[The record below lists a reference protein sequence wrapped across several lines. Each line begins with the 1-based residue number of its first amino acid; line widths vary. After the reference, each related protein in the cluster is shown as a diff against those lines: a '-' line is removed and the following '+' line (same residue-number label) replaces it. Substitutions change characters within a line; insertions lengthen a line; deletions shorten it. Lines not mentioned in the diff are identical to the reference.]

1 LVHYLQ
7 DPYVKVLYDSTEK
20 KYSDINDIEKQ
31 LTEAFKYYRYYFPH
45 NTVPD
50 VITYIDG
57 PPYGLTY
64 QDNILGI
71 GLDGYLGERFPA
83 YTLRPDPV
91 PLFALRKFKKE
102 YIVPNTMNVLAT
114 GVYDFDMNE
123 HKMIDAMV
131 FKGKVLYFVKKML
144 PDTPDS
150 LIFGYADSTLT
161 WLNRNERN
169 VWQFFIE
176 KKLLYE
182 TDPLIFS
189 KYINDAPS
197 TSGMPPEAPGN
208 VACWVGYKIV
218 EEYMKSKSGVTLE
231 QLMNNTD
238 AQKIL
243 EDSGYKP

>member
-1 LVHYLQ
+1 
-7 DPYVKVLYDSTEK
+7 
-20 KYSDINDIEKQ
+20 
-31 LTEAFKYYRYYFPH
+31 
-45 NTVPD
+45 
-50 VITYIDG
+50 
-57 PPYGLTY
+57 
-64 QDNILGI
+64 
-71 GLDGYLGERFPA
+71 
-83 YTLRPDPV
+83 
-91 PLFALRKFKKE
+91 
-102 YIVPNTMNVLAT
+102 
-114 GVYDFDMNE
+114 
-123 HKMIDAMV
+123 
-131 FKGKVLYFVKKML
+131 
-144 PDTPDS
+144 

-218 EEYMKSKSGVTLE
+218 EEYMKSKSSVTLE